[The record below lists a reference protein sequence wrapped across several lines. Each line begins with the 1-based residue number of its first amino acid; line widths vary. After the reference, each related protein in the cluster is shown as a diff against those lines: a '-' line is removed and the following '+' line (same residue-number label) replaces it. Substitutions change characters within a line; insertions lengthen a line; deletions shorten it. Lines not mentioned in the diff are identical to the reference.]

1 MSGVSVRWR
10 GPLADLSAEERRAL
24 LNRSASGPRDVR
36 TAVAEVLDRVR
47 REGDRAVREFTAR
60 FDRVEA
66 TALEVPKAVWAEAL
80 ARLDPRVRQALERAA
95 RNIDLVHRPGRPVPT
110 IVETEPGVRIERRPY
125 PLMRVGVYVP
135 GGRAAYLSSVLMG
148 VVPAKAAGVDDVVVC
163 SPPGPDGL
171 PAPTILAAA
180 ALAGADRLF
189 AIGGAQ
195 AIGAMA
201 FGTETVPVVD
211 RIVGPGNAYV
221 MEAKLQV
228 SDRVGI
234 DSPAGPSEVL
244 IIADHTS
251 DPEVVAAELIAQAEH
266 DPEAVCSALGTRH
279 SVLGG
284 IEAALG
290 RQLAGVPREE
300 IIRAALGA
308 RGALL
313 SVADLDEAVGFA
325 NEFGAEHLL
334 LAFDGAEAEAD
345 RFRTAGAVFV
355 GASSSVVFGDY
366 LSGAN
371 HVLPTG
377 GLARAYSGLGAPD
390 FFRWTTY
397 QTITPLAA
405 SRLAGDTAV
414 LAEAEGLPGHAR
426 AAERWGTR

>member
-1 MSGVSVRWR
+1 MTAVSFRFR
-10 GPLADLSAEERRAL
+10 GPLAGLSGDERRAL
-24 LNRSASGPRDVR
+24 LSRAAEPRDVR
-36 TAVAEVLDRVR
+36 IAVGAVLDRVR
-47 REGDRAVREFTAR
+47 REGDVAVREYTAR
-60 FDRVEA
+60 FDRVEGA
-66 TALEVPKAVWAEAL
+66 ALEVPKPLWADAL

-95 RNIDLVHRPGRPVPT
+95 RNIDLVHRAGRPAPI

-125 PLMRVGVYVP
+125 PLHRVGVYVP
-135 GGRAAYLSSVLMG
+135 GGRAAYPSSVLMG
-148 VVPAKAAGVDDVVVC
+148 VVPAKAAGVGEVVVC

-171 PAPTILAAA
+171 PAATILAAA
-180 ALAGADRLF
+180 ALAGADRVF

-201 FGTETVPVVD
+201 FGTETVPAVD

-251 DPEVVAAELIAQAEH
+251 DPAVVAAELIAQAEH
-266 DPEAVCSALGTRH
+266 DPDAVCSALGTRH
-279 SVLGG
+279 S
-284 IEAALG
+284 ALG
-290 RQLAGVPREE
+290 AIEVELGRRIVGAPREGV
-300 IIRAALGA
+300 IRAALAA

-313 SVADLDEAVGFA
+313 SVEDLGQAAAFA
-325 NEFGAEHLL
+325 NEFAAEHLL

-355 GASSSVVFGDY
+355 GASSSVAFGDY

-377 GLARAYSGLGAPD
+377 GLARTYSGLGAPD

-397 QTITPLAA
+397 QSITPLAA
-405 SRLAGDTAV
+405 SRLAADTAV
-414 LAEAEGLPGHAR
+414 LAEAEGFPGHAR
-426 AAERWGTR
+426 AAERWETR